1 MMTASTAYV
10 DGKFIV
16 KIIKINATDDSSSN
30 ERLDVFW
37 KKTGISSVQLDLV
50 HGQSNPPQAAE
61 MIKYIMTYKKRIMI
75 KFPSQKIKHRMRIKN
90 EVHVQT
96 NTYDDYYN

>member
-1 MMTASTAYV
+1 MILHQMKDWMYS
-10 DGKFIV
+10 
-16 KIIKINATDDSSSN
+16 
-30 ERLDVFW
+30 E
-37 KKTGISSVQLDLV
+37 KTGISSVQLDLV

-75 KFPSQKIKHRMRIKN
+75 KFHSQKIKHRMRIKY
-90 EVHVQT
+90 EVQT

>member
-1 MMTASTAYV
+1 MMTASIAYV

-16 KIIKINATDDSSSN
+16 KIIKINATDDSLSN

-75 KFPSQKIKHRMRIKN
+75 KFPSQKIKHRMRIKY